1 MSGFWSS
8 ETLKQKLPDL
18 IKPYREP
25 HVVNC
30 AYELSM
36 GSQAW
41 VTSSDQQASSISV
54 DLSEGERVNIPP
66 GQFAHLLIHE
76 YVRIPNCAVGL
87 LSMKSKVKMRGL
99 VNVSGFHVDPGYEG
113 HLVFAVF
120 NAGSSAITIR
130 QREATFLLWYVSLDN
145 TTNDLY
151 EGSRKEKADIA
162 SYQLMNLSGPTY
174 NPTALAER
182 VARLEQR
189 RDWWQNI
196 TIGVIVAF
204 VSLMVGLFL
213 SRGVDL
219 LQILIESIQ

>member
-8 ETLKQKLPDL
+8 ETLKQNLPDL
-18 IKPYREP
+18 ITPYREP

-36 GSQAW
+36 GNQAW
-41 VTSSDQQASSISV
+41 VTSSDQQQSRISV
-54 DLSEGERVNIPP
+54 DLNEGERVNIPP

-76 YVRIPNCAVGL
+76 YVRVPNSAVGL

-130 QREATFLLWYVSLDN
+130 QREPTFLLWYVSLDE
-145 TTNDLY
+145 TTKDLY
-151 EGSRKEKADIA
+151 KGSRRKSTDIE
-162 SYQLMNLSGPTY
+162 SHQLMDLDPH
-174 NPTALAER
+174 
-182 VARLEQR
+182 
-189 RDWWQNI
+189 
-196 TIGVIVAF
+196 TI
-204 VSLMVGLFL
+204 
-213 SRGVDL
+213 L
-219 LQILIESIQ
+219 LPLRSE